1 MDEQCQRVILQI
13 DHAEALPAGKVLCAV
28 RSHAA
33 LTDKFGILQQ
43 FTQYNGLIAVSVN
56 VGVRIKHNGELTR
69 EPVCTENKDPHDVSG
84 ERQGGEQRLQ
94 LFAKAE
100 PAIAGAEDQ
109 QRAVTEKQK
118 AQIEQ
123 ARDAQAEHALHRE
136 ADKGGEDTPAAPPAQ
151 RIEQHGKHQREQQR

>member
-1 MDEQCQRVILQI
+1 MFCALATVVKAQI
-13 DHAEALPAGKVLCAV
+13 TGEIYDNEGYPIPLASAIYKGHHVAEASDMDGK
-28 RSHAA
+28 
-33 LTDKFGILQQ
+33 

-69 EPVCTENKDPHDVSG
+69 EPVCTENKDPHDVGG

-123 ARDAQAEHALHRE
+123 ARDA
-136 ADKGGEDTPAAPPAQ
+136 
-151 RIEQHGKHQREQQR
+151 

>member
-1 MDEQCQRVILQI
+1 M
-13 DHAEALPAGKVLCAV
+13 LCAV

-33 LTDKFGILQQ
+33 LTDEFGVLQQ
-43 FTQYNGLIAVSVN
+43 FAQYNGSIAVSVN

-69 EPVCTENKDPHDVSG
+69 KPACTENENRRRAGG

-118 AQIEQ
+118 AQ
-123 ARDAQAEHALHRE
+123 
-136 ADKGGEDTPAAPPAQ
+136 T
-151 RIEQHGKHQREQQR
+151 

>member
-1 MDEQCQRVILQI
+1 M
-13 DHAEALPAGKVLCAV
+13 
-28 RSHAA
+28 
-33 LTDKFGILQQ
+33 QQ

-56 VGVRIKHNGELTR
+56 VGVRIKYNGELTR
-69 EPVCTENKDPHDVSG
+69 KPVCTENKDPHDVGG

-118 AQIEQ
+118 AQIKQ
-123 ARDAQAEHALHRE
+123 ARDA
-136 ADKGGEDTPAAPPAQ
+136 
-151 RIEQHGKHQREQQR
+151 